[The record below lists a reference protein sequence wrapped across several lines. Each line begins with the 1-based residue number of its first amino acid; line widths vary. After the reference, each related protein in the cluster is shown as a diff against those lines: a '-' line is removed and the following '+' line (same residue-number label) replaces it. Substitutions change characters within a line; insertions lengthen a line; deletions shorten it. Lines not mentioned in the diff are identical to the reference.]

1 MLASERFSLQ
11 VRPKH
16 TNYTLNKMKEKH
28 SKCKFI

>member
-1 MLASERFSLQ
+1 MLASEKFSVQGRL
-11 VRPKH
+11 KH